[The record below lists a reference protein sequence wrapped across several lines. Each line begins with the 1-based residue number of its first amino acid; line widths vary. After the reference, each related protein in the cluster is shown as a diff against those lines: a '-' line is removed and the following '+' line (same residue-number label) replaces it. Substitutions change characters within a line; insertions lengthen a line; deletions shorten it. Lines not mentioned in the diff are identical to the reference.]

1 MTNQLG
7 CHLEV
12 ERSITCDKYSLSWRD
27 RVTSKKCLRSAGRHH
42 TRERPAWHRD
52 ASFIGA
58 GRHDEFFRSELVAH
72 LVVVTQEVVWIED
85 CPDGHAA
92 EDSHSTTTHI
102 IDQGSAL
109 RELCITLLAGYLLLL
124 EVLTTQ

>member
-7 CHLEV
+7 CHLEI
-12 ERSITCDKYSLSWRD
+12 ERAIPCDEYALSWRD
-27 RVTSKKCLRSAGRHH
+27 RVTAKECLRSAGCHH
-42 TRERPAWHRD
+42 TRESPSRHRY

-58 GRHDEFFRSELVAH
+58 GRHDEFFRSELVAL

-85 CPDGHAA
+85 CPYGHAT
-92 EDSHSTTTHI
+92 EDSYSTTTHI